1 MIKIIKHGNKD
12 PKFQLTCPFCT
23 CEFEYEESD
32 LEGGHFIKCPDCGAV
47 IDHDFY
53 QRKKISES
61 LWRKFDQL

>member
-23 CEFEYEESD
+23 CEFEYEKSD
-32 LEGGHFIKCPDCGAV
+32 LEGDQFIKCPDCGAV

-53 QRKKISES
+53 QRRKISES